1 MSGGSS
7 EIGGTANSSFNSALA
22 PAMVRFSKF
31 VIVIE
36 VMGVRRN
43 NSMR

>member
-7 EIGGTANSSFNSALA
+7 EIGGTANSSFNSDLVFAI
-22 PAMVRFSKF
+22 VRLLKGV
-31 VIVIE
+31 VIIE

-43 NSMR
+43 SMR